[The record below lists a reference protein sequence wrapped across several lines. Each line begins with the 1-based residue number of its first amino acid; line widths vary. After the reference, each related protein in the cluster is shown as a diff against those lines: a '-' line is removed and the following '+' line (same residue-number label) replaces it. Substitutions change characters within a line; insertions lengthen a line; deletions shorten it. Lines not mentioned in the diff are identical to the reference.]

1 MSLTIP
7 AGILPID
14 GRFGS
19 GPSKVRDSAVHHLVE
34 SGLLGTSHRQP
45 PVKQLVAH
53 IQEMLA
59 ELYNLPDAFSV
70 TLGNGGA
77 TAFWDVATVSLIENR
92 SAHGVCGEFSRKF
105 FNASKSAP
113 FLEEPVLTEV
123 LFGQGVLPQAVP
135 GVDTYGWTHLET
147 STGAV
152 SPVLRPE
159 GADDGAI
166 VLIDGTSAAG
176 GMRLDVTQCDG
187 YYFSPQKNFGSEGG
201 LWIAIHSPAL
211 VERASRVES
220 SRWVPQFLSFSSA
233 AENSAKNQTLNTPAI
248 STLLL
253 LEDQLSWLLEN
264 GGLDFAVRR
273 TTESSDLLYAW
284 AEENPLVTPFA
295 AKEARSNLVVTL
307 DFSDQ
312 VDTAELIKTL
322 RANGIVDVDP
332 YRSLNRNQL
341 RIAVYA
347 SVDPDDVRA
356 LICSLDWVLERTQL

>member
-7 AGILPID
+7 TGMLPAD

-19 GPSKVRDSAVHHLVE
+19 GPSKIRAAAVKHLVD
-34 SGLLGTSHRQP
+34 SGLLGHSHRQQ
-45 PVKQLVAH
+45 PVKNLVAH
-53 IQEMLA
+53 LQEMLT
-59 ELYNLPDAFSV
+59 ELYDLPEEYGITF
-70 TLGNGGA
+70 GNGGA
-77 TAFWDVATVSLIENR
+77 SAFWDVATVSLIEKR

-105 FNASKSAP
+105 YSASKAAP
-113 FLEEPVLTEV
+113 FLADPALTEV
-123 LFGQGVLPQAVP
+123 AAGQGVLLEAVP

-152 SPVLRPE
+152 SPIVRPD

-176 GMRLDVTQCDG
+176 GMHLDVTQCDG
-187 YYFSPQKNFGSEGG
+187 YYFSPQKNFGSDGG
-201 LWIAIHSPAL
+201 LWIAIHSPIL
-211 VERASRVES
+211 VERAARVEPT
-220 SRWVPQFLSFSSA
+220 RWVPQFLSFSAA

-273 TTESSDLLYAW
+273 TTKSSDLLYAW
-284 AEENPLVTPFA
+284 ADANPLVTPFA
-295 AKEARSNLVVTL
+295 AKEFRSNLVATL
-307 DFSDQ
+307 DFADE
-312 VDTAELIKTL
+312 VDTAELIKVL
-322 RANGIVDVDP
+322 RANGIVDIDP

-347 SVDPDDVRA
+347 AVDPDDVRA
-356 LICSLDWVLERTQL
+356 LINCLDWVLERI